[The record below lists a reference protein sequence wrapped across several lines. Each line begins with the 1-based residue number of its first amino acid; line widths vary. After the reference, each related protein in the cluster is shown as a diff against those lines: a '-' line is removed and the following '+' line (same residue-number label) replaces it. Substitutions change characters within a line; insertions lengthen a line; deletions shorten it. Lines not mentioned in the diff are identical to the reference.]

1 MSDFSIIWKPILS
14 KNFLNK
20 FPTANTVNSNVTLYV
35 IYFWQLFINA
45 GQYLNVLCMALRIR
59 MQRVFKHIGA
69 D

>member
-1 MSDFSIIWKPILS
+1 MLS
-14 KNFLNK
+14 KNILNK
-20 FPTANTVNSNVTLYV
+20 FPRANTANSNVTLSIC

-59 MQRVFKHIGA
+59 MQCVFKHVGA